1 MKNNKKYALHGHC
14 SDNKLIFEE
23 KNPPFY
29 LLDNLEEYEKEY
41 QPSIANDQYSLEVDK
56 REVMNATKSSTAGKG
71 AFHPIDGYN
80 DSGTPLAAACSA
92 NHDAMGYASLIPASM
107 GDQINIG
114 KTGTP
119 AFYPKSSFCRPHNV
133 GASTSEH
140 GGFNKYAAMFYR
152 SKEHGKA

>member
-1 MKNNKKYALHGHC
+1 
-14 SDNKLIFEE
+14 
-23 KNPPFY
+23 
-29 LLDNLEEYEKEY
+29 
-41 QPSIANDQYSLEVDK
+41 
-56 REVMNATKSSTAGKG
+56 MNATKSSAAGKG